1 MAFSLFFTTFAPKIR
16 KQMTKIA
23 CMMVSAAMLL
33 LAACTSQPI
42 PETPVGVEQGRSINA
57 LVCEGSN
64 DTLLIYLTT
73 PYDGSDPDTLNVLWA
88 WKNHRIYGIPNVGD
102 NVVVL
107 RNDSDSTCADVVI
120 VTEDLMGRWGFE
132 TFPSLRQM
140 AGMPAD
146 TSLLP
151 DTLKQLLKVSREY
164 SINFKNDHTMLSL
177 GGRRRSKTEE
187 MPIEY
192 PQMKQYTEWGLDE
205 DRLLLYVS
213 AVDSTGEINVTG
225 VDTASFVMLRRD
237 TMVLRI
243 NGEERGF
250 SKK

>member
-1 MAFSLFFTTFAPKIR
+1 
-16 KQMTKIA
+16 
-23 CMMVSAAMLL
+23 
-33 LAACTSQPI
+33 
-42 PETPVGVEQGRSINA
+42 
-57 LVCEGSN
+57 
-64 DTLLIYLTT
+64 
-73 PYDGSDPDTLNVLWA
+73 
-88 WKNHRIYGIPNVGD
+88 
-102 NVVVL
+102 
-107 RNDSDSTCADVVI
+107 
-120 VTEDLMGRWGFE
+120 
-132 TFPSLRQM
+132 
-140 AGMPAD
+140 
-146 TSLLP
+146 
-151 DTLKQLLKVSREY
+151 
-164 SINFKNDHTMLSL
+164 MLSL

-225 VDTASFVMLRRD
+225 VDTASFVMLRPD

>member
-1 MAFSLFFTTFAPKIR
+1 
-16 KQMTKIA
+16 MTKIV
-23 CMMVSAAMLL
+23 CMMVSTAMLL
-33 LAACTSQPI
+33 FAACTSRPM
-42 PETPVGVEQGRSINA
+42 PETPTAVEQGRSIHA

-88 WKNHRIYGIPNVGD
+88 AKNHRIYGIPNVGD

-107 RNDSDSTCADVVI
+107 RNDSDSTSADAVI
-120 VTEDLMGRWGFE
+120 VTEDLIGRWSFE
-132 TFPSLRQM
+132 AYPSLRQM
-140 AGMPAD
+140 AGMPSD

-177 GGRRRSKTEE
+177 GGRHRSKADD

-192 PQMKQYTEWGLDE
+192 PQLKQYTEWKLAD
-205 DRLLLYVS
+205 DRLLLYAS
-213 AVDSTGEINVTG
+213 AVDSIGEINVTG
-225 VDTASFVMLRRD
+225 VDTARFVLLRPD
-237 TMVLRI
+237 TLVLSV

-250 SKK
+250 HKK

>member
-1 MAFSLFFTTFAPKIR
+1 
-16 KQMTKIA
+16 MTKIA
-23 CMMVSAAMLL
+23 CMMVSTAMLFL
-33 LAACTSQPI
+33 TACTSHPTPEI
-42 PETPVGVEQGRSINA
+42 PTEVEQGRSINA

-64 DTLLIYLTT
+64 DTLLIYLNT

-88 WKNHRIYGIPNVGD
+88 WNNHRIYGIPNVGD

-107 RNDSDSTCADVVI
+107 RNDSDSTSADAVI
-120 VTEDLMGRWGFE
+120 VTEDLMGRWAFE
-132 TFPSLRQM
+132 AYPSLRKM

-151 DTLKQLLKVSREY
+151 DTLKQQLKVSREY
-164 SINFKNDHTMLSL
+164 SINFKKDHTMLSL
-177 GGRRRSKTEE
+177 GGRRRSRTEE

-192 PQMKQYTEWGLDE
+192 PQMKQYTEWKLAD

-225 VDTASFVMLRRD
+225 VDTASFVMLRSD
-237 TMVLRI
+237 TLVLI
-243 NGEERGF
+243 VNGEKRGF